1 MDYGLVSI
9 IVPIYNVSKYL
20 DKCVESILNQNYKN
34 IELILVDDGSTDG
47 SEKKCDDW
55 AKKDSR
61 VVVIHKENGGSA
73 DSRNV
78 GMEAAKGEYIGFVDS
93 DDWIAPEM
101 YEKLIEVIQ
110 ERNLDMSVCFFKAV
124 SDENYVFNNTE
135 YPITE
140 YTGRDFANLIIA
152 EKKPRISYAIW
163 KCLYRRK
170 VIKDIK
176 FYKGVHYNED
186 AVFLI
191 ESLWNAK
198 KMAFIDAP
206 MYYYR
211 VHESS
216 ISNIDIS
223 EKRIN
228 DIIFKCQW
236 LIDFYMKNGNKNEIK
251 MTRRA
256 IINELTSYQRYC
268 LNEKNM
274 SESAKAIYYF
284 MNNYRFNIFDVGLNT
299 KNLAKY
305 ISIYRMGELSF
316 E

>member
-1 MDYGLVSI
+1 MDYGLISI

-47 SEKKCDDW
+47 SKKKCDDW
-55 AKKDSR
+55 AQKDTR

-78 GMEAAKGEYIGFVDS
+78 GMEAAKGDYIGFVDS

-101 YEKLIEVIQ
+101 YEKLMDAIQ

-124 SDENYVFNNTE
+124 SDENYEFNNTE
-135 YPITE
+135 YPTTE

-163 KCLYRRK
+163 KCLYKRE

-211 VHESS
+211 VHGSS

-223 EKRIN
+223 EKRIK
-228 DIIFKCQW
+228 DILFKCQW
-236 LIDFYMKNGNKNEIK
+236 LLNYYEKNANDSEIK
-251 MTRRA
+251 KVRKCV
-256 IINELTSYQRYC
+256 INELLSYLRLASKQKS
-268 LNEKNM
+268 LNKCEVLIKKYINDN
-274 SESAKAIYYF
+274 KLGVKDI
-284 MNNYRFNIFDVGLNT
+284 RFDI
-299 KNLAKY
+299 KNLLKY
-305 ISIYRMGELSF
+305 IFFVL
-316 E
+316 

>member
-1 MDYGLVSI
+1 MDYGLISI

-73 DSRNV
+73 DSRNL
-78 GMEAAKGEYIGFVDS
+78 GMEAAKGDYIGFVDS

-163 KCLYRRK
+163 KCLYKRE

-223 EKRIN
+223 EKRID
-228 DIIFKCQW
+228 DILFKCEW
-236 LIDFYMKNGNKNEIK
+236 LIDFYKSNG
-251 MTRRA
+251 TRKEMSTVRTA
-256 IINELTSYQRYC
+256 IINELVPYLRC
-268 LNEKNM
+268 CRKVGNMEKSITDMWDYIQKN
-274 SESAKAIYYF
+274 K
-284 MNNYRFNIFDVGLNT
+284 MNICDVGFDI
-299 KNLAKY
+299 KNIVKY
-305 ISIYRMGELSF
+305 ISVSKYR
-316 E
+316 

>member
-1 MDYGLVSI
+1 MMDYGLISI

-78 GMEAAKGEYIGFVDS
+78 GMEAAKGDYIGFVDS

-101 YEKLIEVIQ
+101 YEKLMVAIQ
-110 ERNLDMSVCFFKAV
+110 ERNLDMAVCFFKAV

-135 YPITE
+135 YPTTE

-163 KCLYRRK
+163 KCLYKRE

-228 DIIFKCQW
+228 DILFKCEW
-236 LIDFYMKNGNKNEIK
+236 LLNYYGENANRSELKKVRKCIIDELLSYLRLASKQKSLNKCEVLIK
-251 MTRRA
+251 KY
-256 IINELTSYQRYC
+256 INDNKLGV
-268 LNEKNM
+268 KD
-274 SESAKAIYYF
+274 I
-284 MNNYRFNIFDVGLNT
+284 RFDI
-299 KNLAKY
+299 KNLLKY
-305 ISIYRMGELSF
+305 IFFVL
-316 E
+316 

>member
-1 MDYGLVSI
+1 MMDYGLISI

-55 AKKDSR
+55 AREDSR

-78 GMEAAKGEYIGFVDS
+78 GMEAAKGDYIGFVDS

-110 ERNLDMSVCFFKAV
+110 ERNLDMAVCFFKAV

-135 YPITE
+135 YPTTE
-140 YTGRDFANLIIA
+140 YTGRDFANIIIA

-163 KCLYRRK
+163 KCLYKRE
-170 VIKDIK
+170 VIRDIK

-198 KMAFIDAP
+198 KMAFIDTP

-223 EKRIN
+223 EKRIDDILFKCDWLLN
-228 DIIFKCQW
+228 YYENNGNADELKEVKTAIIRELLPYLRATCRDSKLLNSNKKIISYIEANSLGIKDIGFNLKDIIK
-236 LIDFYMKNGNKNEIK
+236 
-251 MTRRA
+251 
-256 IINELTSYQRYC
+256 YC
-268 LNEKNM
+268 
-274 SESAKAIYYF
+274 IY
-284 MNNYRFNIFDVGLNT
+284 V
-299 KNLAKY
+299 K
-305 ISIYRMGELSF
+305 
-316 E
+316 

>member
-1 MDYGLVSI
+1 MMDYGLISI
-9 IVPIYNVSKYL
+9 IVPIFNVSKYL
-20 DKCVESILNQNYKN
+20 DNCVESILNQNYKN

-55 AKKDSR
+55 AQKDSR

-101 YEKLIEVIQ
+101 YEKLIEVIH

-124 SDENYVFNNTE
+124 SDENYEFNNTE
-135 YPITE
+135 YPTTE

-163 KCLYRRK
+163 KCLYKRE

-228 DIIFKCQW
+228 DILFKCQW
-236 LIDFYMKNGNKNEIK
+236 LLNYYEKNANDSEIK
-251 MTRRA
+251 KVRKCV
-256 IINELTSYQRYC
+256 INELLSYLRLTSKQ
-268 LNEKNM
+268 
-274 SESAKAIYYF
+274 
-284 MNNYRFNIFDVGLNT
+284 
-299 KNLAKY
+299 KNLDNSYVIIKKY
-305 ISIYRMGELSF
+305 IKKNKLGFKDIGLEIKSLLKYIAYAL
-316 E
+316 

>member
-1 MDYGLVSI
+1 MMDYGLISI

-101 YEKLIEVIQ
+101 YEKLIEVIH

-124 SDENYVFNNTE
+124 SDENYEFNNTE
-135 YPITE
+135 YPTTE

-163 KCLYRRK
+163 KCLYKRE
-170 VIKDIK
+170 VIKGIK

-191 ESLWNAK
+191 ESLWNAR
-198 KMAFIDAP
+198 KMAFIEAP

-216 ISNIDIS
+216 ISNVVIS

-228 DIIFKCQW
+228 DILFKYEW
-236 LIDFYMKNGNKNEIK
+236 LISFYKKNGTYVELNSV
-251 MTRRA
+251 RQS
-256 IINELTSYQRYC
+256 IINELVPYVKVC
-268 LNEKNM
+268 AKEKKLQNIR
-274 SESAKAIYYF
+274 KKIGLF
-284 MNNYRFNIFDVGLNT
+284 IKNNSFSLLDVGYDL
-299 KNLAKY
+299 KNVIRY
-305 ISIYRMGELSF
+305 IIYIICYL
-316 E
+316 

>member
-1 MDYGLVSI
+1 MDYGLISI

-78 GMEAAKGEYIGFVDS
+78 GMEAAKGDYIGFVDS

-101 YEKLIEVIQ
+101 YEKLMVAIQ
-110 ERNLDMSVCFFKAV
+110 ERNLDMAVCFFKAV

-135 YPITE
+135 YPTTE

-163 KCLYRRK
+163 KCLYKRE

-228 DIIFKCQW
+228 DILFKCEW
-236 LIDFYMKNGNKNEIK
+236 LLNYYGENANRSELKKVRKCIIDELLSYLRLASKQKSLNKCEVLIK
-251 MTRRA
+251 KY
-256 IINELTSYQRYC
+256 INDNKLGV
-268 LNEKNM
+268 KD
-274 SESAKAIYYF
+274 I
-284 MNNYRFNIFDVGLNT
+284 RFDI
-299 KNLAKY
+299 KNLLKY
-305 ISIYRMGELSF
+305 IFFVL
-316 E
+316 